1 MDMFDKINE
10 LYDRKTVIELGGGY
24 ERIDKQHEKGKLTA
38 RERIELL
45 LDEGTFFEI
54 NPFITHRTVDFGMDK
69 MEGPGDGV
77 VTGFGKINGRPVY
90 LFSQDFTV
98 FGGALGEM
106 HAKKMATV
114 MDLAAKNG
122 TPFIGINDSGGARI
136 QEGVLS
142 LDGYGHIFY
151 RNAIYSGVIP
161 QISVIMG
168 PCAGGAVYS
177 PAITDFILMV
187 DKTSQMFITGPKV
200 IETVTG
206 EKISAEDLGGSK
218 VNNAVSGNAHFRAPS
233 EEEAIDQIKKLLSY
247 LPQNNKEKAPRQ
259 ARPEGDDYRPEI
271 VDTVPIET
279 TRPYDVRRVVEQV
292 VDEGSFME
300 VHSEFA
306 KNVVVGFA
314 RIAGESVGL
323 VCNQPKVLAG
333 GLDIDSSDKAA
344 RFIRTCDAYN
354 VPIITFEDV
363 SGFFPGVKQEHGGII
378 RHGAK
383 ILYAY
388 SEATVP
394 KITVILRKAYG
405 GAYVALNSK
414 SIGADLVFAWPNAEI
429 AVMGAAGAANIIF
442 AREIA
447 KSDDPE
453 ATRAAKIEEYKEKFA
468 NPYVAAS
475 RGMVDDVIDP
485 RDTRIKLI
493 QGLDMLSNKH
503 ESRPEKNTE
512 IFHYKICTSPAAI
525 CWAFLYTKKLTKN
538 DKR

>member
-1 MDMFDKINE
+1 MADIYEKMNE
-10 LYDRKTVIELGGGY
+10 LYDRRMAAQLGGGD
-24 ERIDKQHEKGKLTA
+24 ERIAKQHEKGKLTA

-45 LDEGTFFEI
+45 LDPGTFVEL
-54 NPFITHRTVDFGMDK
+54 NPFTEHRSSDFGLDK
-69 MEGPGDGV
+69 TKYPGDGV
-77 VTGFGKINGRPVY
+77 VTGYGKINGRPVY

-106 HAKKMATV
+106 HAEKIAKA

-122 TPFIGINDSGGARI
+122 APFIGLNDSGGARI
-136 QEGVLS
+136 QEGVVS
-142 LDGYGHIFY
+142 LDGYGHVFY

-177 PAITDFILMV
+177 PAITDFVFMV

-206 EKISAEDLGGSK
+206 EKISSEDLGGSK
-218 VNNAVSGNAHFRAPS
+218 VHNTVSGNAHFRGKS
-233 EEEAIDQIKKLLSY
+233 EEEVLSMVRRLLSY
-247 LPQNNKEKAPRQ
+247 LPQNNEGAPLQ
-259 ARPEGDDYRPEI
+259 STWEDSDDYCP
-271 VDTVPIET
+271 DLADAVPYDAI
-279 TRPYDVRRVVEQV
+279 RPYDVRNVINQV
-292 VDEGSFME
+292 VDEGSFLE
-300 VHSEFA
+300 VQEEFA
-306 KNVVVGFA
+306 KNIVIGFA
-314 RIAGESVGL
+314 RIRGEAVGL
-323 VCNQPKVLAG
+323 VCNQPKFLAG

-344 RFIRTCDAYN
+344 RFIRFCDSFN
-354 VPIITFEDV
+354 IPIITFEDV
-363 SGFFPGVKQEHGGII
+363 TGFFPGVKQEHGGII

-429 AVMGAAGAANIIF
+429 AVMGPQGAANIIF
-442 AREIA
+442 SREIEQ
-447 KSDDPE
+447 SENPE
-453 ATRAAKIEEYKEKFA
+453 ETRQQKIEEYREKFA
-468 NPYVAAS
+468 NPYVAAA

-485 RDTRIKLI
+485 RETRIKIVQALE
-493 QGLDMLSNKH
+493 MLRNKR
-503 ESRPEKNTE
+503 EDRP
-512 IFHYKICTSPAAI
+512 
-525 CWAFLYTKKLTKN
+525 KKKHGNIPL
-538 DKR
+538 